1 MFFFIFYQ
9 RISTLRG
16 TLGTGTRNCVDTQV
30 GTITGHDGEGR
41 GLGRGRAVVVAGSGA
56 RGGGSA
62 GGSLGLFPGCFNLR
76 TQPALGP
83 TPLQRRH
90 MIPSKASLQR
100 GEFGLVVN
108 LESLSQCKG
117 SSEPLTT
124 HWPCKGRWEY
134 VEAHRNP

>member
-62 GGSLGLFPGCFNLR
+62 GGSLGAVIRACPR
-76 TQPALGP
+76 Q
-83 TPLQRRH
+83 TPLGLLCFTRR
-90 MIPSKASLQR
+90 
-100 GEFGLVVN
+100 
-108 LESLSQCKG
+108 
-117 SSEPLTT
+117 LTT
-124 HWPCKGRWEY
+124 GSIVGPASKS
-134 VEAHRNP
+134 